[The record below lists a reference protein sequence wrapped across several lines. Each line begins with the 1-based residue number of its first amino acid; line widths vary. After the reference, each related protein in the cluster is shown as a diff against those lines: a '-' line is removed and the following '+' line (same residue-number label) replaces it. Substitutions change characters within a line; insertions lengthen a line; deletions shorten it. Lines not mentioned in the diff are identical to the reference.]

1 MTENK
6 TSRKDLLKSVK
17 RVVIKIG
24 SGVLTG
30 DDGLNMPAM
39 DDLTADM
46 SALRKSGKEVVLVSS
61 GAIAA
66 GIRKLGMTRRP
77 RSVSEQQATA
87 AVGQGSLIRAW
98 ENAFEEHGH
107 QVGQVLLTRD
117 DLTHRRRY
125 LNARNTIFTL
135 LSWNIIPIVN
145 ENDTVVVDELK
156 FGDNDN
162 LSAMVTNLSES
173 DFLINLTN
181 IDGLF
186 DKDPR
191 DHEDARLISVVEKV
205 DRKITRFAGAIP
217 GFLGTGGMG
226 SKISAAKKVALAGV
240 PTIIANGLKPGIIKH
255 LFGGHVEGTLFLPEP
270 VSLCSRKHWIAFTK
284 SPRGEIVIDRGA
296 EIAIVEKGKSLLPSG
311 IKGVRGRFSP
321 GNSVLLINED
331 GEPVAVGMVS
341 YHSGNIQ
348 KIMGAK
354 SAEIESILG
363 FKHDDEVIHR
373 NNLVLTAHMDEGDA
387 ACRLK
392 I

>member
-1 MTENK
+1 MAGETN
-6 TSRKDLLKSVK
+6 SRKDLLRSVK

-30 DDGLNMPAM
+30 DEGLNLPVLYG
-39 DDLTADM
+39 LTADI
-46 SALRKSGKEVVLVSS
+46 STLKNSGVEVILVSS

-66 GIRKLGMTRRP
+66 GMRKLQMARKP

-87 AVGQGSLIRAW
+87 AVGQGHLIRAW
-98 ENAFEEHGH
+98 EDAFEVYGH
-107 QVGQVLLTRD
+107 RVGQVLLTRD

-135 LSWNIIPIVN
+135 LSWKIIPIVN
-145 ENDTVVVDELK
+145 ENDTVVVDEIK

-191 DHEDARLISVVEKV
+191 HHEDARLISVVEKV
-205 DRKITRFAGAIP
+205 DRRITQFAGAIP
-217 GFLGTGGMG
+217 GFLGKGGMG
-226 SKISAAKKVALAGV
+226 SKIRAAKKVALAGV
-240 PTIIANGLKPGIIKH
+240 PTIIANGLKPGVINGI
-255 LFGGHVEGTLFLPEP
+255 FEGREEGTLFLPEP

-284 SPRGEIVIDRGA
+284 APKGELIIDRGA

-311 IKGVRGRFSP
+311 IKDVRGQFSL

-341 YHSGNIQ
+341 YHSGNIR

-354 SAEIESILG
+354 STEIESILG

-373 NNLVLTAHMDEGDA
+373 NNLVLTTQMDEGDE
-387 ACRLK
+387 ACRLN